1 MATSETGGRRVCDV
15 NVMLALFP
23 TNHAHHKAATSWF
36 KHVGAWA
43 ARPITGSACCRLLLN
58 PRVTGFEAALRPGAG
73 AKWLNPRVTGFELCV
88 SEALDA
94 LRAFCSVDGHGLMSS
109 LFCLDHLCSV
119 GPLACGWT
127 TWFTKY
133 GGPTAFKWSNRTQ
146 VAQAD
151 RGRHDMRDAVPP
163 CETTGGAGRRN
174 HPGRPARRS
183 RRTQHPPTHPE
194 ETRTGHHGRPRTPPP
209 NNPPHC
215 TRQTHPDA
223 PEQPP
228 RRGRPVRAGRR
239 DSHAPHLQN
248 HPFE

>member
-36 KHVGAWA
+36 EHVGAWA
-43 ARPITGSACCRLLLN
+43 ARPITGSACCRLL
-58 PRVTGFEAALRPGAG
+58 
-73 AKWLNPRVTGFELCV
+73 LNPRVTGFELCV

-133 GGPTAFKWSNRTQ
+133 GGPTAFKWSKQTEGVTTCETPSHHAGRT
-146 VAQAD
+146 VGAK
-151 RGRHDMRDAVPP
+151 RGR
-163 CETTGGAGRRN
+163 GGRTA
-174 HPGRPARRS
+174 PTPRPAD
-183 RRTQHPPTHPE
+183 
-194 ETRTGHHGRPRTPPP
+194 
-209 NNPPHC
+209 
-215 TRQTHPDA
+215 PDVARVA
-223 PEQPP
+223 P
-228 RRGRPVRAGRR
+228 G
-239 DSHAPHLQN
+239 
-248 HPFE
+248 